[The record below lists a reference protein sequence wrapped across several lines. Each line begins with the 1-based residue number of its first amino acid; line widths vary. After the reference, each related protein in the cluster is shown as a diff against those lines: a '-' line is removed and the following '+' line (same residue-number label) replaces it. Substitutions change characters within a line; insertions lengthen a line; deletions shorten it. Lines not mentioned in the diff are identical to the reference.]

1 MKRTLA
7 VALTL
12 SSLTLSLAL
21 IARSEQVAAQ
31 DDEDD
36 DAEGDEDGAAA
47 TPAGPPTKSGRSEVS
62 GAVGQAGMTFELQSK
77 ARLFVP
83 PNLPIGSSRMM
94 RFAEARGALNAAHVA
109 EGFRRIGPILSFD
122 GAINATSAPVVV
134 SIRQPRDPGR
144 PNLRLV
150 LAMEQATICRE
161 GVDPLPGVAN
171 LCSGWELLDAR
182 HAGDRLSAEMRSPG
196 GYRLVFG
203 TVPVPAPQ

>member
-7 VALTL
+7 VALAL
-12 SSLTLSLAL
+12 ASLTISLAL
-21 IARSEQVAAQ
+21 VARSEQVAAQ
-31 DDEDD
+31 DESDEEE
-36 DAEGDEDGAAA
+36 EGESA
-47 TPAGPPTKSGRSEVS
+47 TPAGPPTKSGRTEVS

-94 RFAEARGALNAAHVA
+94 RFAESRGALNAAHIA

-161 GVDPLPGVAN
+161 GIDPLPGVAN
-171 LCSGWELLDAR
+171 LCSGWELVDAR
-182 HAGDRLSAEMRSPG
+182 HSGDRLSAEMRSPG

-203 TVPVPAPQ
+203 SVPVAPAELGR

>member
-7 VALTL
+7 VALAL
-12 SSLTLSLAL
+12 ASLTISLAL
-21 IARSEQVAAQ
+21 VARSEQVAAQ
-31 DDEDD
+31 DESDEEE
-36 DAEGDEDGAAA
+36 EGESA
-47 TPAGPPTKSGRSEVS
+47 TPAGPPTKSGRTEVS

-94 RFAEARGALNAAHVA
+94 RFAESRGALNAAHIA

-161 GVDPLPGVAN
+161 GIDPLPGVAN
-171 LCSGWELLDAR
+171 LCSGWELVDAR
-182 HAGDRLSAEMRSPG
+182 HSGDRLSAEMRSPG

-203 TVPVPAPQ
+203 SVPVAPAE